1 MRLDLL
7 AALSGAMIAVQA
19 RVNGELSHQLNNGLQ
34 AAFVSFGS
42 GLLIILLI
50 TPFSSQIKEGIVN
63 LRAAVKNKEIARWKL
78 LAGALGGSFVAI
90 QTQIVPLIGVAIYS
104 VASIAGQT
112 AMSLI
117 VDRIGLTGGGKKL
130 ISPRRVLAAVL
141 TVIAVLVSVWD
152 RIDANNLSMF
162 AVTAGG
168 IAGAIVGVQRALNGQ
183 INEYS
188 HQSFTT
194 SLLNFITGTSFLM
207 ILIAIGL
214 VIGRNELSPL
224 PSNPWWIYTGGVIG
238 VIYIAFTS
246 TIVQHLGVLTFTL
259 FSVGGQLV
267 GSLVI
272 DLVSPTKGVSVS
284 AYLVTGIFMT
294 YAGVIGVIYIAFIST
309 IVQHLGV
316 LTFTLFSVGGQL
328 ISSLIIDF
336 VSPTNGVRV
345 SYYLITGIAMT
356 YLGVIAGG
364 VGSSRVKKPQ
374 KQ

>member
-7 AALSGAMIAVQA
+7 AALSGAMIALQA
-19 RVNGELSHQLNNGLQ
+19 RANGELSHRLNNGLQ
-34 AAFVSFGS
+34 AALVSFGS
-42 GLLIILLI
+42 GLLIIFVI
-50 TPFSSQIKEGIVN
+50 TLFNSKIKEGIKN
-63 LRAAVKNKEIARWKL
+63 LRRAVANKEIARWKL
-78 LAGALGGSFVAI
+78 FAGALGGSFVAI

-130 ISPRRVLAAVL
+130 ISPRRVSAAVL
-141 TVIAVLVSVWD
+141 TVLAVLVSVWD
-152 RIDANNLSMF
+152 RIDANNLSML

-194 SLLNFITGTSFLM
+194 SLLNFVTGTSFLV
-207 ILIAIGL
+207 ILIVVGVL
-214 VIGRNELSPL
+214 LGRNELSPL
-224 PSNPWWIYTGGVIG
+224 PSGPWWIYTGGVIG

-272 DLVSPTKGVSVS
+272 DLVSPTEGESVS
-284 AYLVTGIFMT
+284 AYLVTGIVMT
-294 YAGVIGVIYIAFIST
+294 YAGVV
-309 IVQHLGV
+309 
-316 LTFTLFSVGGQL
+316 
-328 ISSLIIDF
+328 
-336 VSPTNGVRV
+336 
-345 SYYLITGIAMT
+345 
-356 YLGVIAGG
+356 AGG
-364 VGSSRVKKPQ
+364 VSNLRVRK
-374 KQ
+374 

>member
-7 AALSGAMIAVQA
+7 AALSGAMIALQA
-19 RVNGELSHQLNNGLQ
+19 RANGELSHRLNNGLQ
-34 AAFVSFGS
+34 AALVSFSS
-42 GLLIILLI
+42 GLLIIFVI
-50 TPFSSQIKEGIVN
+50 TLFNSKIKVGIKN
-63 LRAAVKNKEIARWKL
+63 LRMAVANREIARWKL
-78 LAGALGGSFVAI
+78 FAGALGGSFVAI

-130 ISPRRVLAAVL
+130 ISRRRVLAAVL
-141 TVIAVLVSVWD
+141 TVLAVLVSVWD
-152 RIDANNLSMF
+152 RIDADNLSMV

-194 SLLNFITGTSFLM
+194 SLLNFATGTTFLL
-207 ILIAIGL
+207 ILISTGL
-214 VIGRNELSPL
+214 ILGRNELSPL
-224 PSNPWWIYTGGVIG
+224 PSGPWWIYTGGVIG

-267 GSLVI
+267 GSLII

-284 AYLVTGIFMT
+284 AYLVTGIVMT
-294 YAGVIGVIYIAFIST
+294 YA
-309 IVQHLGV
+309 
-316 LTFTLFSVGGQL
+316 
-328 ISSLIIDF
+328 
-336 VSPTNGVRV
+336 
-345 SYYLITGIAMT
+345 
-356 YLGVIAGG
+356 GVIAGG

-374 KQ
+374 RL

>member
-7 AALSGAMIAVQA
+7 AALSGAMIALQA
-19 RVNGELSHQLNNGLQ
+19 RANGELSHRLNNGLQ
-34 AAFVSFGS
+34 AALVSFGS
-42 GLLIILLI
+42 GLLIIFVI
-50 TPFSSQIKEGIVN
+50 TLFNSTIKEGIKN
-63 LRAAVKNKEIARWKL
+63 LRKAVANKEIARWKL
-78 LAGALGGSFVAI
+78 FAGALGGSFVAI

-112 AMSLI
+112 AMSLV

-130 ISPRRVLAAVL
+130 ISPRRVLAAFL
-141 TVIAVLVSVWD
+141 TVLAVLVSVWD

-168 IAGAIVGVQRALNGQ
+168 IAGAIVGIQRALNGQ

-194 SLLNFITGTSFLM
+194 SLLNFITGTSFLL
-207 ILIAIGL
+207 ILIVAGL
-214 VIGRNELSPL
+214 VLGRNELSPL
-224 PSNPWWIYTGGVIG
+224 PSGPWWIYTGGVIG

-267 GSLVI
+267 GSLII
-272 DLVSPTKGVSVS
+272 DLVSPTGGVSVS
-284 AYLVTGIFMT
+284 AYLVTGIVMT
-294 YAGVIGVIYIAFIST
+294 YA
-309 IVQHLGV
+309 
-316 LTFTLFSVGGQL
+316 
-328 ISSLIIDF
+328 
-336 VSPTNGVRV
+336 
-345 SYYLITGIAMT
+345 
-356 YLGVIAGG
+356 GVIAGG

-374 KQ
+374 KL

>member
-7 AALSGAMIAVQA
+7 AALSGAMIALQA
-19 RVNGELSHQLNNGLQ
+19 RANGELSHRLNNGLQ
-34 AAFVSFGS
+34 AALVSFGS
-42 GLLIILLI
+42 GLLIIFVI
-50 TPFSSQIKEGIVN
+50 TLFNSTIKEGIRN
-63 LRAAVKNKEIARWKL
+63 LRTAVTNKEIARWKL

-112 AMSLI
+112 AMSLV

-141 TVIAVLVSVWD
+141 TVLAVLVSVWD

-168 IAGAIVGVQRALNGQ
+168 IAGAIVGIQRALNGQ

-194 SLLNFITGTSFLM
+194 SLLNFITGTSFLL
-207 ILIAIGL
+207 ILIVAGL
-214 VIGRNELSPL
+214 ILGRNELSPL
-224 PSNPWWIYTGGVIG
+224 PSGPWWIYTGGVIG

-267 GSLVI
+267 GSLII
-272 DLVSPTKGVSVS
+272 DLVSPTDGVSVS
-284 AYLVTGIFMT
+284 AYLVTGIVMT
-294 YAGVIGVIYIAFIST
+294 YA
-309 IVQHLGV
+309 
-316 LTFTLFSVGGQL
+316 
-328 ISSLIIDF
+328 
-336 VSPTNGVRV
+336 
-345 SYYLITGIAMT
+345 
-356 YLGVIAGG
+356 GVIAGG

-374 KQ
+374 RL